1 MAELEWLFFLGGGG
15 RGKEGGRGGMLVF
28 FFHYRIFMLSW
39 RKIVRITQKI
49 SHGTLS
55 KIITEF

>member
-1 MAELEWLFFLGGGG
+1 MVIFFGGG
-15 RGKEGGRGGMLVF
+15 RGKKGVRMGMLVF

>member
-1 MAELEWLFFLGGGG
+1 MVIFFGGGG
-15 RGKEGGRGGMLVF
+15 VGGRRGSGWGCWFF

>member
-1 MAELEWLFFLGGGG
+1 MAELEWLFFLGGG
-15 RGKEGGRGGMLVF
+15 RGKKGVRMGMLVF

-49 SHGTLS
+49 SHGMLS

>member
-1 MAELEWLFFLGGGG
+1 MVIFFGGGV
-15 RGKEGGRGGMLVF
+15 GGRRGSGWGCWF

>member
-1 MAELEWLFFLGGGG
+1 MVIFFWGGG
-15 RGKEGGRGGMLVF
+15 RGKKGVRVGMLVFF

>member
-1 MAELEWLFFLGGGG
+1 MAELEWLFFFLGGGG
-15 RGKEGGRGGMLVF
+15 RGKKGVRVGMLV